1 MKIRGRDMKRDK
13 KREGDS
19 QALDRYREEVDRIDE
34 QILSLLSR
42 RQELAALIGELKRVL
57 GINIFNP
64 AREQEV
70 LRRLGSNRRKD
81 LSPEVVRHIFSEII
95 SAARSV
101 QQPLTIAF
109 LGPEATF
116 SHQAAIS
123 LFGRSASFLSA
134 ETIEKVFEL
143 VEKGTCQRGVVAV
156 ENSYE
161 GSVGSN
167 MDLLYQYEL
176 KISAELFLRI
186 RHHLLSREDN
196 ISKIKHLYSH
206 PMAIAQCHS
215 WIKVNLPKVIV
226 KETKSTSLAT
236 KLAADEPHAAAVGS
250 QLSAHHYGLKILK
263 EDIEDNPQ
271 NVTRFLAIGKSAA
284 DPTGRDKTALLFSL
298 RHEPGALHKVLE
310 PLAQRNISLTRIES
324 RPMKTRNWE
333 YLFFVDLEGHEED
346 SNLRE
351 AVREMQGH
359 CAFIKRL
366 GSFPAGGEPWD

>member
-1 MKIRGRDMKRDK
+1 MKTKGRDMKRDK
-13 KREGDS
+13 KREGDR
-19 QALDRYREEVDRIDE
+19 QALDRYGEEVDRIDE

-42 RQELAALIGELKRVL
+42 RQGLAALIGELKGVL

-64 AREQEV
+64 AREEEV
-70 LRRLGSNRRKD
+70 LRRLVSNRQKD
-81 LSPEVVRHIFSEII
+81 LTPEVVRHIFSEII

-116 SHQAAIS
+116 THQAAIS

-143 VEKGTCQRGVVAV
+143 VEKGTCQQGVVPV

-161 GSVGSN
+161 GSVGST

-215 WIKVNLPKVIV
+215 WIKGNLPKVIV

-236 KLAADEPHAAAVGS
+236 KMAADEPHAAAVGS

-284 DPTGRDKTALLFSL
+284 DPTGRDKTAMLFSL

-310 PLAQRNISLTRIES
+310 PLAQRNINMTRIES

-346 SNLRE
+346 SNMRE

>member
-13 KREGDS
+13 KREGDR
-19 QALDRYREEVDRIDE
+19 QALDRYREEVDRIDK

-42 RQELAALIGELKRVL
+42 RQGLAALIGELKGVL

-64 AREQEV
+64 AREEEV
-70 LRRLGSNRRKD
+70 LRRLVSNRQKD
-81 LSPEVVRHIFSEII
+81 LTPEVVRHIFSEII

-196 ISKIKHLYSH
+196 ISKIKYLYSH

>member
-1 MKIRGRDMKRDK
+1 MKRDK
-13 KREGDS
+13 KREGDR
-19 QALDRYREEVDRIDE
+19 QTLDRYGEEVDRIDE

-42 RQELAALIGELKRVL
+42 RQGLAALIGELKDVL

-64 AREQEV
+64 AREEEV
-70 LRRLGSNRRKD
+70 LRRLVSNRQKG
-81 LSPEVVRHIFSEII
+81 LTPEVVRHIFSEII

-116 SHQAAIS
+116 THQAAIS

-143 VEKGTCQRGVVAV
+143 VEKGTCQQGIVPV

-161 GSVGSN
+161 GSVGST

-236 KLAADEPHAAAVGS
+236 KMAADEPHAAAVGS

-271 NVTRFLAIGKSAA
+271 NVTRFLSIGKSAA
-284 DPTGRDKTALLFSL
+284 DPTGKDKTAMLFSL

-310 PLAQRNISLTRIES
+310 PLAQRNINMTRIES

-346 SNLRE
+346 SNMRE

>member
-1 MKIRGRDMKRDK
+1 MKIKGRDMRRDK
-13 KREGDS
+13 KREGDR
-19 QALDRYREEVDRIDE
+19 QALDRYREEVGRIDE

-42 RQELAALIGELKRVL
+42 RQGLAALIGELKGVL

-64 AREQEV
+64 AREEEV
-70 LRRLGSNRRKD
+70 LRRLVSNRQKD
-81 LSPEVVRHIFSEII
+81 LTPEVVRHIFSEII

-116 SHQAAIS
+116 THQAAIS

-143 VEKGTCQRGVVAV
+143 VEKGTCQQGVVPV

-161 GSVGSN
+161 GSVGST

-215 WIKVNLPKVIV
+215 WIKGNLPKVIV

-236 KLAADEPHAAAVGS
+236 KMAADEPHAAAVGS

-284 DPTGRDKTALLFSL
+284 DPTGRDKTAMLFSL

-310 PLAQRNISLTRIES
+310 PLAQRNINMTRIES

-346 SNLRE
+346 NNIRE

>member
-1 MKIRGRDMKRDK
+1 MKTKGRDMKQDK
-13 KREGDS
+13 KKGGDR

-42 RQELAALIGELKRVL
+42 RQGLAALIGELKGVL

-64 AREQEV
+64 AREEEV
-70 LRRLGSNRRKD
+70 LRRLVSNRQKD
-81 LSPEVVRHIFSEII
+81 LTPEVVRHIFSEII

-116 SHQAAIS
+116 THQAAIS

-143 VEKGTCQRGVVAV
+143 VEKGTCQQGVVPV

-161 GSVGSN
+161 GSVGST

-215 WIKVNLPKVIV
+215 WIKGNLPKVIV

-284 DPTGRDKTALLFSL
+284 DHTGRDKTAILFSL

-310 PLAQRNISLTRIES
+310 PIAHRNINMTRIES

-346 SNLRE
+346 SNMRE

-366 GSFPAGGEPWD
+366 GSFPEGGEPWD

>member
-1 MKIRGRDMKRDK
+1 MKIKGRDMKRDK
-13 KREGDS
+13 KREGDR
-19 QALDRYREEVDRIDE
+19 QTLDRYGEEVDRIDE

-42 RQELAALIGELKRVL
+42 RQGLAALIGEIKDVL

-64 AREQEV
+64 AREEEV
-70 LRRLGSNRRKD
+70 LRRLVSNRQKD
-81 LSPEVVRHIFSEII
+81 LTPEVVRHIFCEII

-116 SHQAAIS
+116 THQAAIS

-143 VEKGTCQRGVVAV
+143 VEKGTCQQGIVPV

-161 GSVGSN
+161 GSVGST

-226 KETKSTSLAT
+226 KETKSTSIAT
-236 KLAADEPHAAAVGS
+236 KMAADEPHAAAVGS

-284 DPTGRDKTALLFSL
+284 DPTGKDKTAMLFSL

-310 PLAQRNISLTRIES
+310 PIAQRNINMTRIES

-346 SNLRE
+346 SNMRE

>member
-1 MKIRGRDMKRDK
+1 MKTKGKDMKRDK
-13 KREGDS
+13 KKEGDR

-34 QILSLLSR
+34 QVLSLLSR
-42 RQELAALIGELKRVL
+42 RQGLAALIGELKGLL
-57 GINIFNP
+57 GVNIFNP
-64 AREQEV
+64 AREEEV
-70 LRRLGSNRRKD
+70 LRRLVSNRQKGLTPD
-81 LSPEVVRHIFSEII
+81 AVRHIFSEII
-95 SAARSV
+95 SAARAV

-143 VEKGTCQRGVVAV
+143 VEKGTCQQGVVPV

-161 GSVGSN
+161 GSVGST

-271 NVTRFLAIGKSAA
+271 NVTRFLSIGKSAA
-284 DPTGRDKTALLFSL
+284 DPTGKDKTAMLFSL

-310 PLAQRNISLTRIES
+310 PLAQRNINMTRIES

-346 SNLRE
+346 SNMRE

>member
-1 MKIRGRDMKRDK
+1 MKTKGRDMKRDK
-13 KREGDS
+13 KREGDR
-19 QALDRYREEVDRIDE
+19 QALEGYREEVDRIDE

-42 RQELAALIGELKRVL
+42 RQGLAALIGELKGVL
-57 GINIFNP
+57 GVELFNP
-64 AREQEV
+64 AREEEV
-70 LRRLGSNRRKD
+70 LRHLVSNRQKE
-81 LSPEVVRHIFSEII
+81 LTPEVVRHIFSEII

-134 ETIEKVFEL
+134 ETIEKAFDL
-143 VEKGTCQRGVVAV
+143 VEKGICQRGVVPI

-161 GSVGSN
+161 GSIGST

-215 WIKVNLPKVIV
+215 WIKGHLPKVIV
-226 KETKSTSLAT
+226 KETESTSIAT

-250 QLSAHHYGLKILK
+250 QLSALHYGLKILK

-284 DPTGRDKTALLFSL
+284 DPTGRDKTAILFSL

-310 PLAQRNISLTRIES
+310 PLAQRNINMTRIES

-346 SNLRE
+346 SNVRE
-351 AVREMQGH
+351 AVVEMQGR

-366 GSFPAGGEPWD
+366 GSFAAGGEPWD